1 LKNNDRINN
10 NNNNDNTNDGL
21 KKGKRKRKETT
32 YAATKFKIDFSFK
45 REVFFIIAGALAGAI
60 VYVIPITVFAIGQGS
75 LYYLTWIIFGHIA
88 GVYSPISAVIISGF
102 MLHVLVATSIG
113 IISGLFLYKTNILNI
128 SKPSNGLKYGLF
140 VGSLVFVLFAIPVQ
154 EFVLGPEFAH
164 TIDSESATTARDTST
179 QTPLGLDVSQPMISQ
194 PSATS
199 SSAAS
204 SPSTTNQS
212 IFIQFRALLNS
223 LTINLIFGIT
233 LGLFS
238 SLLSI
243 KFGARYRCPKC
254 DISFSRVDSLQRHL
268 ELVHGAETIHPTRI
282 LILGGGFAGVE
293 VLRRLQ
299 DRFQNDVSVDI
310 TLVSKD
316 NFLLF
321 TPMLHEVASGMVETR
336 HIVTPIRA
344 FCNRAKFYASKVKSI
359 DLKNRQ
365 IQIEYPLSILSVD
378 SANTNNNN
386 IRNPPSAISDQPVR
400 ESDRL
405 LLSDVRKTQPDK
417 LSYDYLVIA
426 LGSETRFFGMADI
439 EKNALTIKNWTDAI
453 VIRNHVIHQLELAE
467 LLLRERP
474 SSKDKMKDSYSI
486 EDRKEDPLTFVV
498 VGGGFAGVE
507 TAGELNDFLR
517 DAVNDYYHNIEPKD
531 IRVIVLQ
538 AGNRLLPEMSE
549 ELSEF
554 AMQKL
559 TESGVKVLLNTRVT
573 GATATSVQLKDG
585 KSIPT
590 NTIIWSGGVA
600 PNPIIENLTCEHDK
614 RSGRILVN
622 KYLEVESYPG
632 VFALGD
638 CAYIIDPN
646 NGNPYPP
653 TAQHA
658 IREGTV
664 VARNMISSIERKP
677 KNKKVFDYKTKG
689 MMASIGK
696 RNGVGEILGLEVQ
709 GFLAWWIWRMYYLAN
724 LPTLQKKLR
733 VMADW
738 TLDIFFKRDVTM
750 LKTFLEGGRDADSDR
765 TDRT

>member
-1 LKNNDRINN
+1 
-10 NNNNDNTNDGL
+10 
-21 KKGKRKRKETT
+21 
-32 YAATKFKIDFSFK
+32 
-45 REVFFIIAGALAGAI
+45 
-60 VYVIPITVFAIGQGS
+60 
-75 LYYLTWIIFGHIA
+75 
-88 GVYSPISAVIISGF
+88 
-102 MLHVLVATSIG
+102 MLHVLVATCIG

-154 EFVLGPEFAH
+154 EFVLGPEFSS
-164 TIDSESATTARDTST
+164 TIDSESATTAGDSGA
-179 QTPLGLDVSQPMISQ
+179 QTPMGLDVSQPMISQ

-199 SSAAS
+199 SAASS

-212 IFIQFRALLNS
+212 IFIQLRALLNS

-233 LGLFS
+233 VGLFS

-268 ELVHGAETIHPTRI
+268 ELVHGAKAIHPTRI

-365 IQIEYPLSILSVD
+365 IQIEYPLPILSVD
-378 SANTNNNN
+378 AANTNNN
-386 IRNPPSAISDQPVR
+386 IRSPPSAISDRKPVR

-405 LLSDVRKTQPDK
+405 LLSSDVRKTQPDK

-426 LGSETRFFGMADI
+426 LGSETNFFGMADI
-439 EKNALTIKNWTDAI
+439 EKNVLTIKNWTDAI

-474 SSKDKMKDSYSI
+474 FSQDKIKDSYSI

-549 ELSEF
+549 ELSGF

-573 GATATSVQLKDG
+573 GATASSVQLMEG
-585 KSIPT
+585 KSIHA

-600 PNPIIENLTCEHDK
+600 PNPIIENVPCEHDK

-622 KYLEVESYPG
+622 KYLEVERYPG

-664 VARNMISSIERKP
+664 VARNIISSIERKP
-677 KNKKVFDYKTKG
+677 KNKKAFDYKTKG

-709 GFLAWWIWRMYYLAN
+709 GFLAWWMWRMYYLAN

-750 LKTFLEGGRDADSDR
+750 LKTFLEGGRDANSDSDR
-765 TDRT
+765 TGKK

>member
-1 LKNNDRINN
+1 VKNIKRNN
-10 NNNNDNTNDGL
+10 NNDDNTNDGL
-21 KKGKRKRKETT
+21 KKRKIRRKQTT

-75 LYYLTWIIFGHIA
+75 LYYLTWIVFGHIA

-140 VGSLVFVLFAIPVQ
+140 VGSLVFFLFAIPVQ
-154 EFVLGPEFAH
+154 EFVLGPEYAH
-164 TIDSESATTARDTST
+164 TIESESATTAGDTST
-179 QTPLGLDVSQPMISQ
+179 QTPMGLDVSQPMISQ

-199 SSAAS
+199 SAAS
-204 SPSTTNQS
+204 SFPSTTNQS
-212 IFIQFRALLNS
+212 IFIQLRALLNS

-268 ELVHGAETIHPTRI
+268 ELVHGTKTIHPTRI

-378 SANTNNNN
+378 AANTNNNN
-386 IRNPPSAISDQPVR
+386 IRNPPSAINDQPVR

-405 LLSDVRKTQPDK
+405 LLSDVRKHQPDK

-474 SSKDKMKDSYSI
+474 FSKDKIKDSYSI

-517 DAVNDYYHNIEPKD
+517 DAVNDYYHNIEPSD

-585 KSIPT
+585 RSIPT

-622 KYLEVESYPG
+622 KYLEVESYTG

-658 IREGTV
+658 VREGTL
-664 VARNMISSIERKP
+664 VAKNIISSIERRP
-677 KNKKVFDYKTKG
+677 KNKKAFDYKTKG

-709 GFLAWWIWRMYYLAN
+709 GFLAWWIWRMYYLGN

-765 TDRT
+765 TDTI